1 MLITDNDLAV
11 TGATVCGQ
19 KFCPEADDSSFAVFG
34 LEHYSCGVT
43 VEKGKARPYLR
54 ITPGIQVPKE
64 ARAGFERF
72 LFECDDE
79 EMVDFDLDHND
90 GELVVRRDLRSDS
103 PEDVERALAPT
114 LKWLDEV
121 ACPAVMAFIA
131 QTYREADD
139 E

>member
-19 KFCPEADDSSFAVFG
+19 KFCPEADDSSFAVFR

-90 GELVVRRDLRSDS
+90 GALLRAQERLGLVSWIISSIFVSES
-103 PEDVERALAPT
+103 
-114 LKWLDEV
+114 
-121 ACPAVMAFIA
+121 
-131 QTYREADD
+131 
-139 E
+139 